1 MTNIILASKSIY
13 RQQLLTNAGINFEA
27 TSANINEREIEAPL
41 LEAGLGGPDVAEILA
56 ISKADNVSSS
66 KPDAYVI
73 GSDQTLS
80 LEGDLLHKP
89 EDMEA
94 ARTRLLKLSGK
105 THELNSAVAIVRNGE
120 TIWTYTEVSHITFRD
135 LDPGF
140 VGRHTAQAGE
150 KLLTSVGAYQIEGLG
165 IQLFEKVE
173 GDFFS
178 IMGLPILPLLKKLRE
193 LELVD
198 G

>member
-13 RQQLLTNAGINFEA
+13 RQQLLTNAGVQFTAI
-27 TSANINEREIEAPL
+27 SVDIDEREIEAPL
-41 LEAGLGGPDVAEILA
+41 LEAGLGGADVAEVLA
-56 ISKADNVSSS
+56 IAKAENVSVGN
-66 KPDAYVI
+66 PDDYVI

-80 LEGDLLHKP
+80 LDGELLHKP
-89 EDMEA
+89 EDVEA
-94 ARTRLLKLSGK
+94 AQKRLLLLSGK
-105 THELNSAVAIVRNGE
+105 THELNSSIAIVRNGE
-120 TIWTYTEVSHITFRD
+120 TVWTYVEVAYITFRE

-140 VGRHTAQAGE
+140 IGRHTAEAGD

-165 IQLFEKVE
+165 VQLFKKVE

-193 LELVD
+193 LDLVD
-198 G
+198 S

>member
-1 MTNIILASKSIY
+1 MNDIILASKSIY
-13 RQQLLTNAGINFEA
+13 RQQLLTNAGVKFKSI
-27 TSANINEREIEAPL
+27 SADIDEREIEGPL
-41 LEAGLGGPDVAEILA
+41 IEAELSGADVAEVLA
-56 ISKADNVSSS
+56 ISKADNVSALNL
-66 KPDAYVI
+66 DAYVI

-80 LEGDLLHKP
+80 LEGELLHKP

-94 ARTRLLKLSGK
+94 ARQRLLKLSGK
-105 THELNSAVAIVRNGE
+105 THELNSSVAIVRNGE
-120 TIWTYTEVSHITFRD
+120 TLWTYVEISQITFRN

-140 VGRHTAQAGE
+140 IGRHTAEAGE

-165 IQLFEKVE
+165 IQLFEKVD

-193 LELVD
+193 LQLVD